1 MKDIKLALEKN
12 FLQASDWTWK
22 KGPDEQG
29 KVHQWIQTI
38 DEFEGAEP
46 DVVLYGMPLSRSSIS
61 VSGASEYPSAFR
73 RSWKGFSTYNLDEEI
88 DLVSLSVVDLG
99 DVKLHGTNVEVCHQ
113 RIEQAVHSA
122 AKQFKNAVTVGI
134 GGDHSVT
141 ACSVRGL
148 QELYPN
154 ETIGILQLDTHLDLR
169 NPAENGPTNG
179 TPIRQLIEG
188 GIVKGE
194 HIYNIGL
201 HGFFNTADLVAYG
214 KEHKVN
220 MITLQRAR
228 RQGIARTIEESLQ
241 KLSKKVDRIYVTV
254 DMDVLDISFA
264 PGVPASTPGGM
275 TTQELFDALLQIG
288 RHESFRHIDFVCL
301 DPTKDD
307 AASPTV
313 KAGVYSFLQV
323 LTGAALAKREGEA
336 G

>member
-1 MKDIKLALEKN
+1 MNDIKLALQKN
-12 FLQASDWTWK
+12 YLVASDWIWK
-22 KGPDEQG
+22 KDPADKG
-29 KVHQWIQTI
+29 KVHQWIQPME
-38 DEFEGAEP
+38 DWEGGNP
-46 DVVLYGMPLSRSSIS
+46 DVVLFGMPLSRSSIS

-73 RSWKGFSTYNLDEEI
+73 RSWKGFSTYNLDEDI
-88 DLVSLSVVDLG
+88 DLSSLSVVDLG
-99 DVKLHGTNVEVCHQ
+99 DVKLHGTNVEECHQ
-113 RIEQAVHSA
+113 RIEQAAHAA
-122 AKQFKNAVTVGI
+122 AKHFKKSITVGI

-141 ACSVRGL
+141 ACSIRGL
-148 QELYPN
+148 RDVYPD

-169 NPAENGPTNG
+169 DPAENGPTNG

-194 HIYNIGL
+194 HVCNIGL

-214 KEHKVN
+214 KEQGIN

-228 RQGIARTIEESLQ
+228 RQGITNTIEASLQ
-241 KLSKKVDRIYVTV
+241 QLTEKVDRIYVTV

-288 RHESFRHIDFVCL
+288 RHKSFRHIDFVCL
-301 DPTKDD
+301 DPTKDE

-323 LTGAALAKREGEA
+323 MTGAALAKREGEA